1 MKKRKLILRMMFCT
15 ALALCTILS
24 IERPAMAT
32 VIDAQP
38 DNDDMPGP
46 TPPSNGEKDIS
57 DGWNDKRTSYYVS
70 GEAVTGIQRIEGKLY
85 YFDADGFLYKKHGKA
100 KIEGKTYYFDDK
112 DYSLKT
118 GAVKVKNTYYYF
130 MQATGEMYKGNGV
143 EKVEGKYYLFT
154 NKGALKSGW
163 YRDAKN
169 KRYYFDKKS
178 FAAMI
183 GWNYVGEYKF
193 YFDKKG
199 QLLQN
204 VTKKLTKKQKSSY
217 YIRVNRTASCVTV
230 YAKDGNRG
238 YTIPVI
244 AFVCSAGKGTPVGKF
259 KIRDKLRWHELMG
272 PCWGQWCEHL
282 TDDILFHSVYYNV
295 KNDNRS
301 LDVSAYNK
309 LGTMASHGCVRLRA
323 GDAKWIYDNCKVGT
337 QVEIYNNKK
346 NPGPFDKP
354 KAQKLSRSQNW
365 DPTDPTIKK
374 K

>member
-1 MKKRKLILRMMFCT
+1 MNRRRLFKVVASCMIV
-15 ALALCTILS
+15 LCGVLS
-24 IERPAMAT
+24 MGRQPVMAT

-38 DNDDMPGP
+38 DNSQPD
-46 TPPSNGEKDIS
+46 TNSPSASETDFP
-57 DGWNDKRTSYYVS
+57 DGWTDKHTSYYVS
-70 GEAVTGIQRIEGKLY
+70 GKKLTGIQSIEGKLY
-85 YFDADGFLYKKHGKA
+85 YFDEQGYLYKKHGKTTLA
-100 KIEGKTYYFDDK
+100 GKTYYFDNA

-118 GAVKVKNTYYYF
+118 GAVKINKAYYYF
-130 MQATGEMYKGNGV
+130 RKTTGEMYKGTGI
-143 EKVEGKYYLFT
+143 EKVDGQYYQFTANGK
-154 NKGALKSGW
+154 LKSGW

-169 KRYYFDKKS
+169 KRYYFDETS
-178 FAAMI
+178 FAAKT
-183 GWNYVGEYKF
+183 GWNYVGKYKY
-193 YFDKKG
+193 YFNQNG
-199 QLLQN
+199 QLSQD
-204 VTKKLTKKQKSSY
+204 VRKKLTKKQKKSY
-217 YIRVNRTASCVTV
+217 FIKVNRTASCVTV
-230 YAKDGNRG
+230 YAKDGKKG

-244 AFVCSAGKGTPVGKF
+244 AFVCSAGKGTPTGKF

-282 TDDILFHSVYYNV
+282 TDDILFHSVYYNA

-337 QVEIYNNKK
+337 QVEIYNDKK

-354 KAQKLSRSQNW
+354 KAKKLSKSQKW